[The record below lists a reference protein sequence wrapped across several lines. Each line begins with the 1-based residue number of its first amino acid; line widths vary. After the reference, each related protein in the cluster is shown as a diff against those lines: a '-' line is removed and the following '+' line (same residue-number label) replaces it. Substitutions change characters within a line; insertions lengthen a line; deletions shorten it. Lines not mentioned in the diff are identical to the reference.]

1 VNRQV
6 SERSIHQ
13 ILVALDGSPHSL
25 AALRIAAELAQ
36 RFDAE
41 LNGTYVEDI
50 NLLRLAE
57 LPFSREIGC
66 FSARCRQL
74 SSVEIR
80 RQIRVH
86 ARRAEQTFTLVTQ
99 RRQLRGSFNVR
110 RGAVPKELLE
120 EAAEADL
127 VIMGKLGWSEARIG
141 QLGSTALAILE
152 EMPKLTLLLQEGQQ
166 LSPPVLVVYDG
177 SSAAKRALSA
187 ATLFFKRRTDLLTI
201 LLLPDGE
208 DKVDAL
214 RSETKE
220 RMADKE
226 VQIRYRTLT
235 NATVPRLAH
244 RLQTEAHATLVI
256 PNRPE
261 ILQENALLTFLGRVK
276 VPVLLV
282 K

>member
-1 VNRQV
+1 MNRQV
-6 SERSIHQ
+6 SERSIRQ

-74 SSVEIR
+74 NSVEIH
-80 RQIRVH
+80 RQIQVH
-86 ARRAEQTFTLVTQ
+86 ARRAEQTFTLVTR
-99 RRQLRGSFNVR
+99 RRQLRGVFHVR

-152 EMPKLTLLLQEGQQ
+152 EMPELILLLQEGQE
-166 LSPPVLVVYDG
+166 LNPPALVVYDG
-177 SSAAKRALSA
+177 SPAAKRALST
-187 ATLFFKRRTDLLTI
+187 ATLFFKDRTDLLTV

-208 DKVDAL
+208 EQDAVL
-214 RSETKE
+214 RSKVKE
-220 RMADKE
+220 LLKEKE
-226 VQIRYRTLT
+226 VRIRYRTLT
-235 NATVPRLAH
+235 HATAPRLAQ
-244 RLQTEAHATLVI
+244 RLRTEAHATLVM

-261 ILQENALLTFLGRVK
+261 ILQEDALLSFLGRVE